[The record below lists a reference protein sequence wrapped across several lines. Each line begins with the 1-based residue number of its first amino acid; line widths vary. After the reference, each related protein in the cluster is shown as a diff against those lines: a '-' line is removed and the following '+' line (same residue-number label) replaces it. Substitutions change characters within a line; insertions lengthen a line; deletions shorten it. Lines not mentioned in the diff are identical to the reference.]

1 VEQTPLP
8 GPKTAISETERTES
22 GTHDAPPQTESPALA
37 QIIQSSP
44 DLATLIEPWPK
55 LPEHIRQAVLAL
67 VQTNPTG
74 N

>member
-1 VEQTPLP
+1 MAGAKTPKP
-8 GPKTAISETERTES
+8 ETERTKS